1 LQTEEITR
9 VRQEKIGCN
18 GKTFVYM
25 QNILLP
31 QIPLQGEFYYRQRL
45 IHEFCIRD
53 MKNKKAFLYSFREGE
68 APREPNEVCT
78 FLLDFTGEYV
88 PPTKVTEL
96 FLVSDVCPRQNKKCT
111 IACVLLTLASSGQF

>member
-1 LQTEEITR
+1 LQTEEITT

-31 QIPLQGEFYYRQRL
+31 QISLHEVFYYRQGL

-53 MKNKKAFLYSFREGE
+53 MKNNKAFFYLYREGE
-68 APREPNEVCT
+68 ALREPNKVCT

-88 PPTKVTEL
+88 PPTKITEL
-96 FLVSDVCPRQNKKCT
+96 FLVSAFARSKIRNARLHVFC
-111 IACVLLTLASSGQF
+111 